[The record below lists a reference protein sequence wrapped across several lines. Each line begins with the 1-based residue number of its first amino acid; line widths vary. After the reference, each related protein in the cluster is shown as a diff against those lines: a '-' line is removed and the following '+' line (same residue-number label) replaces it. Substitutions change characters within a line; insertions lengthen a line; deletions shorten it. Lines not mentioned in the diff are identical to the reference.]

1 MIFYK
6 EQKNEMKCLK
16 CHKSRF
22 IEVINE
28 EGEKVMTE
36 VVHKQLRYM
45 PLTLRMK
52 RLFLSKKTARHMT
65 WYTEGVRVNDQVMV
79 HMYDDEAWK
88 ALDNFDADFVRD
100 VRNVCFGLVIDG
112 FTPYNSSMTSYSC

>member
-16 CHKSRF
+16 CGKSWF
-22 IEVINE
+22 TEVINE

-45 PLTLRMK
+45 LLTLRMK

-65 WYTEGVRVNDQVMV
+65 WYKEGVHVNDQVMV

-88 ALDNFDADFVRD
+88 ALDNFDTDFVRD

>member
-16 CHKSRF
+16 SRKSRF

-65 WYTEGVRVNDQVMV
+65 WYKEGVRVNDQVMV